1 MLLAL
6 SRAAGS
12 SISVTDVPL
21 REIVAK
27 SQLTVLAKV
36 ERIDSTPYPNAKVDE
51 PELRFCQ
58 LRIEEVL
65 KPKGG
70 SPPVAK
76 GSTIHAFDPRD
87 KYQHDQYES
96 IRAGVISF
104 AEQRY
109 ATKADTMAEG
119 DHLIFFL
126 HEQPTIEGFPLEHA
140 SVFAAGQAY
149 DLATLKPTVLQL
161 VH

>member
-1 MLLAL
+1 M
-6 SRAAGS
+6 
-12 SISVTDVPL
+12 
-21 REIVAK
+21 
-27 SQLTVLAKV
+27 
-36 ERIDSTPYPNAKVDE
+36 
-51 PELRFCQ
+51 
-58 LRIEEVL
+58 
-65 KPKGG
+65 KPKDG

-76 GSTIHAFDPRD
+76 GSTIQAFDPRD
-87 KYQHDQYES
+87 KYQHDHYES

-126 HEQPTIEGFPLEHA
+126 SEQPTMEGFPLEHA
-140 SVFAAGQAY
+140 YVLAAGQAY